1 MVTVAPRQQGAVWHG
16 PCKST
21 TMAPAMPALDELAS
35 FTVRY
40 VQTAAKGNACVRFT
54 SPYTCIEGGA
64 EFPAEVFELLRAH
77 CGNFCIRHVETRPG
91 GPNPLWGLIWSAGV
105 FPFVDDTDEC
115 QMKDSRARLTKVVLS
130 MEAAKMVL
138 AYDLSHTIA
147 EGARV
152 VIGKRIFLQKEGN
165 GELSVRRV

>member
-1 MVTVAPRQQGAVWHG
+1 MVTVTQRGSVWHG
-16 PCKST
+16 PCEST
-21 TMAPAMPALDELAS
+21 TTAPAMPALVELAS

-40 VQTAAKGNACVRFT
+40 VQTAAKGNAACVRFS

-64 EFPAEVFELLRAH
+64 VFPAEVFELSRAH

-130 MEAAKMVL
+130 MEAAK
-138 AYDLSHTIA
+138 

>member
-1 MVTVAPRQQGAVWHG
+1 MVTVAQQQGSAVWHG
-16 PCKST
+16 KST
-21 TMAPAMPALDELAS
+21 TTVPAMPALAELAS

-40 VQTAAKGNACVRFT
+40 VQTAAKGNAAVRFT

-64 EFPAEVFELLRAH
+64 EFPAEVFELSRAN
-77 CGNFCIRHVETRPG
+77 CGSFCIRHVETRPG
-91 GPNPLWGLIWSAGV
+91 GPNPLWGLIWSADV

-115 QMKDSRARLTKVVLS
+115 QMKDSRARLSKVVLS

-138 AYDLSHTIA
+138 AYVLSHTVA

-152 VIGKRIFLQKEGN
+152 VIGKRIILQREGN
-165 GELSVRRV
+165 GELTVRRV

>member
-1 MVTVAPRQQGAVWHG
+1 
-16 PCKST
+16 
-21 TMAPAMPALDELAS
+21 
-35 FTVRY
+35 
-40 VQTAAKGNACVRFT
+40 
-54 SPYTCIEGGA
+54 
-64 EFPAEVFELLRAH
+64 
-77 CGNFCIRHVETRPG
+77 
-91 GPNPLWGLIWSAGV
+91 V

-138 AYDLSHTIA
+138 AYALSHTIA

>member
-1 MVTVAPRQQGAVWHG
+1 MVTVAQQQGPAVWHG
-16 PCKST
+16 KST
-21 TMAPAMPALDELAS
+21 TTIAPAMPALAELAS

-40 VQTAAKGNACVRFT
+40 VQTAAKGNTAVRFT

-64 EFPAEVFELLRAH
+64 EFPAEVFELSRAN
-77 CGNFCIRHVETRPG
+77 CGSFCIRHVETRPG

-115 QMKDSRARLTKVVLS
+115 QMKDSRARLSKVVLS

-138 AYDLSHTIA
+138 AYVLSHTVA

-152 VIGKRIFLQKEGN
+152 VIGKRIILQKEGN
-165 GELSVRRV
+165 GELTVRRV